1 MSAPDVAVIGGG
13 IVGAAAAA
21 FLARAGAGVELFERG
36 DLASGASGRNSGAI
50 QHPYDPELVGL
61 HRETLDLYRELEGF
75 PFDDEPAGVLVLA
88 RDHAGLA
95 AVAADL
101 AQACPELEPDV
112 LDGSDAEPA
121 LAPGIAACRL
131 RSGYPVQPGAAT
143 LAFAAAARGAG
154 AVLHTGAEAT
164 AAELLSSAGA
174 VLVAAGPWT
183 PAVVDPTGDW
193 QPIAPVWG
201 VNVEVALDDPP
212 RAILEEGGVETAVAG
227 AAPPSLFSLVT
238 ADGVS
243 ALGSTFLAEEP
254 DPAALAPELLERG
267 AGFVPALAEAEPV
280 SVRACAR
287 PQSFD
292 GRPLLGPV
300 PGVERLYVAAGHG
313 PWGISTAPASARLVA
328 DTILH
333 PGTPIPAPLDV
344 ARTCAG

>member
-1 MSAPDVAVIGGG
+1 MNSPDVAVIGGG

-21 FLARAGAGVELFERG
+21 FLARAGARVELFERG
-36 DLASGASGRNSGAI
+36 ELASGASGRNSGAV

-75 PFDDEPAGVLVLA
+75 AFDDEPAGVLVLA
-88 RDHAGLA
+88 HDHTALA

-101 AQACPELEPDV
+101 ARACSELEPV
-112 LDGSDAEPA
+112 MLDGGDAEPA
-121 LAPGIAACRL
+121 LASGVAACRL
-131 RSGYPVQPGAAT
+131 RSGYPVQPEGAT
-143 LAFAAAARGAG
+143 LAFAAAARDAG

-164 AAELLSSAGA
+164 TAELLGSAGA

-183 PAVVDPTGDW
+183 PAVVDPSGHW
-193 QPIAPVWG
+193 RPIVPLWG
-201 VNVEVALDDPP
+201 VNVEVALHDPP

-243 ALGSTFLAEEP
+243 ALGSTFLDEEP
-254 DPAALAPELLERG
+254 DPATFAPALLERG
-267 AGFVPALAEAEPV
+267 AAFVPALAEAEPV

-300 PGVERLYVAAGHG
+300 PGIERLYVAAGHG

-328 DTILH
+328 DAILH
-333 PGTPIPAPLDV
+333 PGTGLPEALDV
-344 ARTCAG
+344 ARTCAA